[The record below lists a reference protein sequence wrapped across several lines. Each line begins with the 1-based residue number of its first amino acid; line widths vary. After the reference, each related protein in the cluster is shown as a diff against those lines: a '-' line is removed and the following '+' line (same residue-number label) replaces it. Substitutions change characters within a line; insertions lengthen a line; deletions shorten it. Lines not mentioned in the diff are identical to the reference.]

1 MARHAGHI
9 EQLSDRLIWR
19 VYHFTMH
26 VVADHPDWQDLL
38 LAHLEPRAGER
49 ILILGLGSA
58 ARALAWAHHR
68 PQAHF
73 TAADP
78 DIRATR
84 RARLE
89 LERRRIGNV
98 EIEHLGEEPLPLKT
112 ASVDAVFSYL
122 ATAHLSRS
130 SKATL
135 HRECLRV
142 LRRRGRWLLA
152 CLDAPQ
158 EPGEMV
164 ASILVRATYGGG
176 ARAPEDEIPSG
187 REAAT
192 EGGLKFRRLAVFCAP
207 RARVALFSARKLGS
221 ARPEISAEKTGS
233 RP

>member
-1 MARHAGHI
+1 MAGHI
-9 EQLSDRLIWR
+9 ERLSNRLVWR

-26 VVADHPDWQDLL
+26 LVADHPDWQDLL
-38 LAHLEPRAGER
+38 LAHLEPRVGER

-58 ARALAWAHHR
+58 TRALAWAYQR

-78 DIRATR
+78 DIRAMR
-84 RARLE
+84 RARAE
-89 LERRRIGNV
+89 AERHRIGNV
-98 EIEHLGEEPLPLKT
+98 GVEHLGAGPLPLET

-122 ATAHLSRS
+122 ATAHLSQS
-130 SKATL
+130 SKAAL

-142 LRRRGRWLLA
+142 LRPRGRWLLA

-176 ARAPEDEIPSG
+176 ARAPEDEIPSDQ
-187 REAAT
+187 EAAT
-192 EGGLKFRRLAVFCAP
+192 GGGLKFRRLAVFCAP

-233 RP
+233 GP